1 MTLADELRAVPILA
15 GFTDAQVAELAAAGT
30 EVSYEPGAHLFDE
43 GRPADDWWVLLSGR
57 IDLVRRIGHDEAVM
71 ATMETAGQWAGG
83 FRAWDEHGIYMGSAR
98 VLEPSR
104 VFRLT
109 APELA
114 RIGEDWFPFAVHLL
128 RGLIGTA
135 RRIEHNARQREA
147 LVALGTLAA
156 GLAHEI
162 NNPASAAV
170 RSVGALQQSSDDVF
184 ASLQQL
190 AGEGISASQFVALDE
205 LRRSIDVASAPTGVA
220 LADLEESLLDWLGDH
235 AVDRDWVIAPAL
247 AAAGVSP
254 AWLDRAASALPGT
267 ALQAGLEWVASSV
280 TTAVL
285 IAEAQD
291 ATRRISDLVSAVK
304 SYSQLD
310 RAAVQDVRVVDGLES
325 TLIMLGHKLR
335 GGVTVVRDYDD
346 SVPAVTAN
354 PGELNQVWTNL
365 VDNAVDAMDGS
376 GTLTLRTH
384 ADEHHVV
391 VEVCDTGA
399 GHDRRGRRPR
409 LRAVLHDQGGR
420 EGDGPRPRHLPA
432 DRRRA
437 ARRGH
442 RRPVGAGAHGRG
454 GAPAPARSDWLKATQ
469 AGSAGHAHVQPHVRA
484 GEVAADV
491 DGRDE
496 LAREP
501 QPVAVVGR
509 FGGWYDAREGVDRQA
524 AAVLDVAHPH
534 VGLLVEVDEGG
545 RRAVQEGVGQ
555 DLGDRDLEVVDQP
568 RVEPVSESMRAH
580 RPPAPRRRTRGSSRG
595 SWRPRAGGPRRPVR
609 RGASNGSREGGVGDH
624 GPSSRRPSCARRA
637 MSRRSDR
644 QRAGVVR
651 AQQVDRLPG
660 EDDVDRR
667 LEPAVVDQLGGAA
680 SRERLLGDDARAD
693 VRGQRPRSRA
703 GRGRRSTAG
712 S

>member
-1 MTLADELRAVPILA
+1 MMLVAELRAVPILA

-30 EVSYEPGAHLFDE
+30 EETYEPGAHLFDE

-57 IDLVRRIGHDEAVM
+57 IDLVRRIGHEEAVM

-98 VLEPSR
+98 VSEPSR

-114 RIGEDWFPFAVHLL
+114 RLGEDWFPFAVHLL

-170 RSVGALQQSSDDVF
+170 RSVGALQQSSDEVF

-190 AGEGISASQFVALDE
+190 AGEGISASQFVTLDE

-254 AWLDRAASALPGT
+254 AWLDRAASALPGA

-335 GGVTVVRDYDD
+335 GAVTVVRDYDD

-365 VDNAVDAMDGS
+365 IDNAVDAMDGS
-376 GTLTLRTH
+376 GTLTLRTT

-399 GHDRRGRRPR
+399 GMT
-409 LRAVLHDQGGR
+409 A
-420 EGDGPRPRHLPA
+420 
-432 DRRRA
+432 
-437 ARRGH
+437 
-442 RRPVGAGAHGRG
+442 
-454 GAPAPARSDWLKATQ
+454 
-469 AGSAGHAHVQPHVRA
+469 
-484 GEVAADV
+484 EVAAHAFEPFFTTKEVGKGTGLGLDISRRIVVERHGGDIDV
-491 DGRDE
+491 RSEPGRTV
-496 LAREP
+496 
-501 QPVAVVGR
+501 VAVR
-509 FGGWYDAREGVDRQA
+509 
-524 AAVLDVAHPH
+524 LP
-534 VGLLVEVDEGG
+534 
-545 RRAVQEGVGQ
+545 RRAPTG
-555 DLGDRDLEVVDQP
+555 
-568 RVEPVSESMRAH
+568 
-580 RPPAPRRRTRGSSRG
+580 
-595 SWRPRAGGPRRPVR
+595 
-609 RGASNGSREGGVGDH
+609 
-624 GPSSRRPSCARRA
+624 
-637 MSRRSDR
+637 
-644 QRAGVVR
+644 
-651 AQQVDRLPG
+651 
-660 EDDVDRR
+660 
-667 LEPAVVDQLGGAA
+667 
-680 SRERLLGDDARAD
+680 
-693 VRGQRPRSRA
+693 
-703 GRGRRSTAG
+703 
-712 S
+712 

>member
-1 MTLADELRAVPILA
+1 MTLVDELRAVPLLA
-15 GFTDAQVAELAAAGT
+15 GFTDAQVAALAAAGT
-30 EVSYEPGAHLFDE
+30 EETYEPGARLFDE

-114 RIGEDWFPFAVHLL
+114 RLGQDWFPFAVHLL

-170 RSVGALQQSSDDVF
+170 RSIGALQQSSDDVF

-247 AAAGVSP
+247 AAAGVAP
-254 AWLDRAASALPGT
+254 GWLDRVASALPGT

-280 TTAVL
+280 TTAGL

-291 ATRRISDLVSAVK
+291 ATRRISDLVAAVK

-325 TLIMLGHKLR
+325 TLIMLGHQLR

-346 SVPAVTAN
+346 SVPTVTAN

-365 VDNAVDAMDGS
+365 IDNAVDAMDGS
-376 GTLTLRTH
+376 GTLTLRTT

-399 GHDRRGRRPR
+399 GMTDDVAAHAFDPFFTTKEVGKGTGLGLDISRRIVVERHGGAIDVRSEPGHTVVAVR
-409 LRAVLHDQGGR
+409 L
-420 EGDGPRPRHLPA
+420 P
-432 DRRRA
+432 RRA
-437 ARRGH
+437 
-442 RRPVGAGAHGRG
+442 P
-454 GAPAPARSDWLKATQ
+454 SD
-469 AGSAGHAHVQPHVRA
+469 
-484 GEVAADV
+484 
-491 DGRDE
+491 
-496 LAREP
+496 
-501 QPVAVVGR
+501 
-509 FGGWYDAREGVDRQA
+509 
-524 AAVLDVAHPH
+524 
-534 VGLLVEVDEGG
+534 
-545 RRAVQEGVGQ
+545 
-555 DLGDRDLEVVDQP
+555 
-568 RVEPVSESMRAH
+568 
-580 RPPAPRRRTRGSSRG
+580 
-595 SWRPRAGGPRRPVR
+595 
-609 RGASNGSREGGVGDH
+609 
-624 GPSSRRPSCARRA
+624 
-637 MSRRSDR
+637 
-644 QRAGVVR
+644 
-651 AQQVDRLPG
+651 
-660 EDDVDRR
+660 
-667 LEPAVVDQLGGAA
+667 
-680 SRERLLGDDARAD
+680 
-693 VRGQRPRSRA
+693 
-703 GRGRRSTAG
+703 
-712 S
+712 